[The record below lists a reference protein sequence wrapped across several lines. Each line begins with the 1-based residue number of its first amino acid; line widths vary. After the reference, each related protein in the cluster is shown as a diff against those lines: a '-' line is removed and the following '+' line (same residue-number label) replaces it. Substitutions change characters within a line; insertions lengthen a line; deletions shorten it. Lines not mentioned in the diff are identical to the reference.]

1 MSAATQSAE
10 SVEIPRERFPRAS
23 LTGFFLGFSPAAASC
38 VAAGGIIAGF
48 AAPMIGGLSG
58 VAASSPLW
66 IGLLLLGLI
75 PSKQVDG
82 RIIDWTPV
90 LASWAIRR
98 VSHQNQF
105 RRSVWRTRPAGTL
118 WLPGS
123 KARLRMY
130 CDPVSGAVMIHDPH
144 KRTLV
149 AACKVSHSQFMLAD
163 AKTKSVRTDGFAG
176 LLATVGSGEG
186 VCRVQ
191 VLLSS
196 AADAGVGVRQYW
208 ADNHDRDVVDTAAG
222 RNYRTLLRQAASV
235 TQQHETAIA
244 VALDLNQVR
253 EDVKQYGG
261 GLKGGAAVL
270 RQRMRDVEA
279 LAGPSGLTL
288 RGWVTDKELSMKIR
302 AAYDPVIASRL
313 RAHPDEVDDLESAG
327 PMAVEGQW
335 KRVRTDSAWH
345 QVLVIGSW
353 PRVRVETGFLSG
365 LNLVSEANLSISL
378 IYKPV
383 PDEKAS
389 REAERANQR
398 EVGALDDRNK
408 VGKLDTVLNKRD
420 RIQTEQNMLDLDDGH
435 KAMDHACLVTVTAPT
450 REALDRAVADVRAA
464 LRKVK
469 CKPRTLVGV
478 QDEVLE
484 AGVLPL
490 CLGVR

>member
-1 MSAATQSAE
+1 MAAATQSAE
-10 SVEIPRERFPRAS
+10 VEVPRERFPRAS

-38 VAAGGIIAGF
+38 VAAATVIAGF
-48 AAPMIGGLSG
+48 AAPMIGGLHG
-58 VAASSPLW
+58 VGVSSPVW
-66 IGLLLLGLI
+66 IGLLVLGLV

-82 RIIDWTPV
+82 RLIDWTPV
-90 LASWAIRR
+90 LVSWAIRR

-105 RRSVWRTRPAGTL
+105 RRSVWKTRPAGTL

-123 KARLRMY
+123 KARLRMHR
-130 CDPVSGAVMIHDPH
+130 DPVSGAVMVHDPH
-144 KRTLV
+144 RRTLV
-149 AACKVSHSQFMLAD
+149 AMCRVSHSQFMLAD
-163 AKTKSVRTDGFAG
+163 AKTKSVRTSGYAG

-186 VCRVQ
+186 VCRIQ

-196 AADAGVGVRQYW
+196 MADAGVGVRQYW
-208 ADNHDRDVVDTAAG
+208 AENHDRDVAGTAAG
-222 RNYRTLLRQAASV
+222 RNYRALLRQAASV
-235 TQQHETAIA
+235 TQQHETIIAIA
-244 VALDLNQVR
+244 IDLNEVR
-253 EDVKQYGG
+253 DDIKQYGG

-279 LAGPSGLTL
+279 LAGPSGLTV
-288 RGWVTDKELSMKIR
+288 RGWVTDTELALKIR
-302 AAYDPVIASRL
+302 SAYDPAVASRL
-313 RAHPDEVDDLESAG
+313 RAHPDEVDELESAG

-345 QVLVIGSW
+345 QVLVVGSW
-353 PRVRVETGFLSG
+353 PRVRVETGFLAG
-365 LNLVSEANLSISL
+365 LSLVGEANLSISL

-383 PDEKAS
+383 PDDKAS

-408 VGKLDTVLNKRD
+408 VGRLDTVLNKRD
-420 RIQTEQNMLDLDDGH
+420 RVQTEQNMIDLDDGH

-464 LRKVK
+464 LRKVR